1 MNVLLRSVLSALA
14 ALAVIGP
21 SVAAETPKPKLN
33 TTTTVEATA
42 SEVVL
47 PSSVDGTLVMKACA
61 GCALKSYP
69 VTAAT
74 RYLVARK
81 PATLAELTASVA
93 GKPKAFVGVTY
104 SRKTGEILAVK
115 TYPVLVGQP

>member
-1 MNVLLRSVLSALA
+1 MNVLLRSVLPAIA
-14 ALAVIGP
+14 ALAVVGT
-21 SVAAETPKPKLN
+21 SAAAETPKPNLQ

-42 SEVVL
+42 GEIVL
-47 PSSVDGTLVMKACA
+47 PSSVNGTLVMKACA
-61 GCALKSYP
+61 SCALKSYP

-74 RYLVARK
+74 AYLVSRK
-81 PATLAELTASVA
+81 PATLAELSASVA

-115 TYPVLVGQP
+115 TYPVRVAQP